1 MSSGT
6 LNHTMLP
13 TLWPWL
19 QLPRVFD
26 HDVMLLSPITIIIN
40 QEMML
45 FYKRLLKISNIVVQA
60 KLHDVKSV
68 FINAIL

>member
-1 MSSGT
+1 
-6 LNHTMLP
+6 MLP

>member
-1 MSSGT
+1 
-6 LNHTMLP
+6 
-13 TLWPWL
+13 
-19 QLPRVFD
+19 VFD
-26 HDVMLLSPITIIIN
+26 HDVMLLSPITFIIN
-40 QEMML
+40 QEMIL